1 MLRLFIC
8 FVALISSLAA
18 HSESIDQL
26 LQQANQNDPQAQ
38 FQVAMAYQ
46 SGTDKSLKEA
56 FYWLRQAAE
65 NEHPQAI
72 MQLAQNYLTGTGTEK
87 DTTQAVYWLSK
98 IAIEGN
104 ATAQYQLGELYQG
117 LEQPLSSRDM
127 AEMWFR
133 LSANKVPEAEEAY
146 SKILEERFNQRRA
159 KQVSAIEQLN
169 TIIDDQIDNP
179 KNSELQESQQL
190 DQDFILITIITLILL
205 AVFSSYKTLQNK
217 KRLFSQSEKHS
228 QQQIIDHTVTI
239 KKQKRQLETLYKE
252 LKRYQKQ
259 QSSSAN
265 NQKYQL
271 ACALF
276 GYSPQQVPNEKEI
289 KVRYKQLCK
298 IYHPDMKGSDEEMK
312 RLNIAL
318 KTLLENVMS

>member
-1 MLRLFIC
+1 M
-8 FVALISSLAA
+8 
-18 HSESIDQL
+18 HSETIDQL
-26 LQQANQNDPQAQ
+26 LKQANQNNPQAQ

-46 SGTDKSLKEA
+46 SGSGTDKNLKEA
-56 FYWLRQAAE
+56 LYWLQQAAG
-65 NEHPQAI
+65 NEHPEAI

-87 DTTQAVYWLSK
+87 DTIQAVYWLSK

-127 AEMWFR
+127 AEIWFR

-179 KNSELQESQQL
+179 KNSELQESQESQESQQL

-205 AVFSSYKTLQNK
+205 AAFSSYKALQNK
-217 KRLFSQSEKHS
+217 KRLSSQSEKQF
-228 QQQIIDHTVTI
+228 QQQITDHTVTI
-239 KKQKRQLETLYKE
+239 KKQKRQLESLYKE

-259 QSSSAN
+259 QTSSAN

-289 KVRYKQLCK
+289 KIRYKQLCK

-312 RLNIAL
+312 RLNLAL
-318 KTLLENVMS
+318 KTLLGNVNNL

>member
-1 MLRLFIC
+1 M
-8 FVALISSLAA
+8 
-18 HSESIDQL
+18 HSETIDQL
-26 LQQANQNDPQAQ
+26 LKQANQNNPQAQ

-46 SGTDKSLKEA
+46 SGSGTDKNLKEA
-56 FYWLRQAAE
+56 LYWLQQAAG
-65 NEHPQAI
+65 NEHPEAI

-87 DTTQAVYWLSK
+87 DTIQAVYWLSK

-104 ATAQYQLGELYQG
+104 ATAQYKLGELYQG
-117 LEQPLSSRDM
+117 LSQPLSSRDM
-127 AEMWFR
+127 AEIWFH
-133 LSANKVPEAEEAY
+133 LSADKLPEAEEAY

-159 KQVSAIEQLN
+159 KQVSAIDQLD
-169 TIIDDQIDNP
+169 TIIDNQIENTETA
-179 KNSELQESQQL
+179 ELQQSEQL

-217 KRLFSQSEKHS
+217 KRLSSQSEKHS

-318 KTLLENVMS
+318 KTLLGNVNNS